1 MRDQALVVHNSLFE
15 PCSSY
20 LSLLTRQDAFAS
32 SATALHLTE
41 PVFLTWESWCS
52 AVAWA
57 LYVHKIGESYTKM
70 IVSHSKPEMAM
81 RLFFIC
87 AYMRLRF
94 MRIDMRISAW
104 NRIQKSAYCMRICGY
119 PHICRK
125 TAYAHMKCQFKSLK
139 PLHWLN
145 NFENGNCTNCECLF
159 MLSDDLIP
167 HNQLWNTNA

>member
-1 MRDQALVVHNSLFE
+1 MFRFFSLRGGGGLAQSKNPYQKKTEVVKKGGGGGLSFFTKSKKNSFLRLPLFPVRDQALVVHNSLFE

-32 SATALHLTE
+32 SATAVHSTE
-41 PVFLTWESWCS
+41 PVLLTWESWCS

-70 IVSHSKPEMAM
+70 TVSHSKPEMAM

-104 NRIQKSAYCMRICGY
+104 NRIEKSA
-119 PHICRK
+119 
-125 TAYAHMKCQFKSLK
+125 
-139 PLHWLN
+139 
-145 NFENGNCTNCECLF
+145 
-159 MLSDDLIP
+159 
-167 HNQLWNTNA
+167 